1 MQYLKG
7 RHIEGVEDCAM
18 MAIAYTLAPHAHIII
33 TVLAIISF
41 DIPQVLEQTLKAD
54 LTHCMKDW

>member
-7 RHIEGVEDCAM
+7 GHNEGVEDCAT
-18 MAIAYTLAPHAHIII
+18 MALAYTLALHAHLII

-54 LTHCMKDW
+54 STYCMKD